1 MMQTAV
7 NKLNRIRA
15 STVVATHVDAGSPR
29 RREVEAVIHDVF
41 VRRFG
46 ARVTSFAPNLL
57 LLERNGSALAA
68 CGWRGAQTGALFLE
82 RYLDCPIDQ
91 AMARLARQR
100 VDRARIVEVGNL
112 AAEKSGGSLHV
123 ILALSAH
130 LSRLGYEWVVF
141 TATQE
146 LVGIF
151 SRLGLPLL
159 ALAKADPSR
168 LGADAQA
175 WGSYYDSEP
184 IVVAGRIRLAFDVLG
199 GQT

>member
-1 MMQTAV
+1 MQSASS
-7 NKLNRIRA
+7 KLDRIRA
-15 STVVATHVDAGSPR
+15 TAVVATHVEAGSPR
-29 RREVEAVIHDVF
+29 RREVEAVIGKVF
-41 VRRFG
+41 ARRYG

-57 LLERNGSALAA
+57 LLEREGIALAA

-82 RYLDCPIDQ
+82 RYLDDPVEQ

-100 VDRARIVEVGNL
+100 VERRRIVEVGNL

-123 ILALSAH
+123 ILALSSH

-159 ALAKADPSR
+159 ALAKADPAR
-168 LGADAQA
+168 LGAEARA
-175 WGSYYDSEP
+175 WGSYYDSAP
-184 IVVAGRIRLAFDVLG
+184 IVVAGRIRLAFDALG
-199 GQT
+199 AQA